1 MMSVSASPRS
11 LVRVRIKELTMRLP
25 TLGSLGA
32 SIVVIAAFAPA
43 VSAGQTS
50 ASGPAATKQTL
61 PRTPDGQP
69 DLQGVWLNNDA
80 TPLERPKAL
89 EGKQFLTEEEVAVL
103 RKNAARLF
111 AGDVDSDAAG
121 GDNFFLAALANP
133 VVYKNRNATGSGVG
147 ANREIDNRTSL
158 IVDPPDGKIPLMTP
172 AGRQRK
178 LAADA
183 AAFAG
188 NSSSLPSGPEDLS
201 NFIRCLTYGA
211 PRIGGAAAS
220 YHNYYQ
226 IVQTPGYVMFL
237 SEAMHDA
244 RIIPL
249 DGRPHL
255 PQTIRRWLGD
265 SRGRWEGS
273 TLVVDTTN
281 YSPNS
286 TLLGSAENLHVVE
299 RFTRT
304 ALDRIR
310 YEMTVADPTTWATP
324 WTAMVRL
331 KRTDDRI
338 YEDACHEGNQAVM
351 EDILAG
357 ARAVEKAAVR

>member
-1 MMSVSASPRS
+1 MRH
-11 LVRVRIKELTMRLP
+11 RTLT
-25 TLGSLGA
+25 SLGA
-32 SIVVIAAFAPA
+32 LVVGLVWLAPA
-43 VSAGQTS
+43 LSSGQTS
-50 ASGPAATKQTL
+50 ASGAEPTKRWIP

-69 DLQGVWLNNDA
+69 DLQGTWLNNDA

-89 EGKQFLTEEEVAVL
+89 EGRRFLTDEEVAAL

-111 AGDVDSDAAG
+111 GGDVDSDAAG
-121 GDNFFLAALANP
+121 GDSFFLAALANP
-133 VVYKNRNATGSGVG
+133 EVYKNQNATGSGVG
-147 ANREIDNRTSL
+147 ADREIDNRTSL

-172 AGRQRK
+172 AGRQRR

-183 AAFAG
+183 AAFFVPR
-188 NSSSLPSGPEDLS
+188 PSPPAGPEDLS

-211 PRIGGAAAS
+211 PRLGGAAAS

-237 SEAMHDA
+237 SEAIHDA

-255 PQTIRRWLGD
+255 PQNIRRWLGD

-273 TLVVDTTN
+273 TLVVETTN
-281 YSPNS
+281 YSPKS

-304 ALDRIR
+304 ALDRIG
-310 YEMTVADPTTWATP
+310 YEITLTDPTTWAMP
-324 WTAMVRL
+324 WTAVVRL
-331 KRTDDRI
+331 KRTDDKM
-338 YEDACHEGNQAVM
+338 YEDACHEGNHHVM
-351 EDILAG
+351 TGILAG
-357 ARAVEKAAVR
+357 ARADEKAAVR

>member
-1 MMSVSASPRS
+1 MRH
-11 LVRVRIKELTMRLP
+11 RTLT
-25 TLGSLGA
+25 SLGA
-32 SIVVIAAFAPA
+32 LVVGLVWLAPA
-43 VSAGQTS
+43 LSSSQTS
-50 ASGPAATKQTL
+50 ASGAEPTKRWTP
-61 PRTPDGQP
+61 PRTPDGRP
-69 DLQGVWLNNDA
+69 DLQGTWLNNDA

-89 EGKQFLTEEEVAVL
+89 EGKRFLTDEEVAAL

-111 AGDVDSDAAG
+111 GGDVDSDAAG

-133 VVYKNRNATGSGVG
+133 EVYKNRNATGSGVG
-147 ANREIDNRTSL
+147 ADREIDNRTSL

-172 AGRQRK
+172 AGRQRR

-183 AAFAG
+183 AAFAAPRP
-188 NSSSLPSGPEDLS
+188 SPPSGPEDLS

-211 PRIGGAAAS
+211 PRLGGAAAS

-237 SEAMHDA
+237 SEAIHDA

-255 PQTIRRWLGD
+255 PQNIRRWLGD

-273 TLVVDTTN
+273 TLIVETTN
-281 YSPNS
+281 YSPKS
-286 TLLGSAENLHVVE
+286 SLLGSAENLHVVE

-304 ALDRIR
+304 ALDRIS
-310 YEMTVADPTTWATP
+310 YEITLTDLSTWATP
-324 WTAMVRL
+324 WTAVVRL
-331 KRTDDRI
+331 KRTDDKM
-338 YEDACHEGNQAVM
+338 YEDACHEGNERVM
-351 EDILAG
+351 MDILAA
-357 ARAVEKAAVR
+357 ARADEKAAVR

>member
-1 MMSVSASPRS
+1 
-11 LVRVRIKELTMRLP
+11 MRLR

-32 SIVVIAAFAPA
+32 SVVVIVSFAPA
-43 VSAGQTS
+43 LSAGQTP
-50 ASGPAATKQTL
+50 ASGTAATKQPL

-69 DLQGVWLNNDA
+69 DLQGIWLNNDA

-89 EGKQFLTEEEVAVL
+89 EGKPFLTDEEVAAL

-133 VVYKNRNATGSGVG
+133 IVYKNRNATGSGVG

-188 NSSSLPSGPEDLS
+188 NSARLPSGPEDLS

-211 PRIGGAAAS
+211 PRIGGASAS

-255 PQTIRRWLGD
+255 PQTISRWLGD

-273 TLVVDTTN
+273 TLVVETTN
-281 YSPNS
+281 YSPKS
-286 TLLGSAENLHVVE
+286 SLLGSAENLHVIE

-310 YEMTVADPTTWATP
+310 YEMTLTDPTTWATP

-331 KRTDDRI
+331 KRTGDKI
-338 YEDACHEGNQAVM
+338 YEDACHEGNQLVM

-357 ARAVEKAAVR
+357 ARAAEKEAVREKR

>member
-1 MMSVSASPRS
+1 MRHRALASLSAVVAV
-11 LVRVRIKELTMRLP
+11 LV
-25 TLGSLGA
+25 G
-32 SIVVIAAFAPA
+32 FAPA
-43 VSAGQTS
+43 FSSAQTS
-50 ASGPAATKQTL
+50 ASRAPAAKRTTP

-69 DLQGVWLNNDA
+69 DLQGIWLNNDA

-89 EGKQFLTEEEVAVL
+89 EGKRFLTDEEVAVL

-111 AGDVDSDAAG
+111 AGDVNSDAAG
-121 GDNFFLAALANP
+121 GDSFFLAALANP
-133 VVYKNRNATGSGVG
+133 DVYKSRNATGSGVG

-172 AGRQRK
+172 AGRQRR

-183 AAFAG
+183 AAFLAPRP
-188 NSSSLPSGPEDLS
+188 SPPSGPEDLA

-211 PRIGGAAAS
+211 PRLGGAAAS

-226 IVQTPGYVMFL
+226 IVQTPGYVMFV
-237 SEAMHDA
+237 SEAIHDA

-255 PQTIRRWLGD
+255 PQNIRRWLGD
-265 SRGRWEGS
+265 SRGRWEGN
-273 TLVVDTTN
+273 TLIVETTN
-281 YSPNS
+281 YSPKS
-286 TLLGSAENLHVVE
+286 SLLGSAENLHVVE

-310 YEMTVADPTTWATP
+310 YEITLTDPSTWATP
-324 WTAMVRL
+324 WTAVVRL
-331 KRTDDRI
+331 KRTDDKM
-338 YEDACHEGNQAVM
+338 YEDGCHEGNEKVM
-351 EDILAG
+351 TNILAG
-357 ARAVEKAAVR
+357 ARADEKAAVR

>member
-1 MMSVSASPRS
+1 MPR
-11 LVRVRIKELTMRLP
+11 R
-25 TLGSLGA
+25 TLASLGA
-32 SIVVIAAFAPA
+32 LVVVFLWQAPA
-43 VSAGQTS
+43 LSSGQTS
-50 ASGPAATKQTL
+50 PSGTEAANRKTP
-61 PRTPDGQP
+61 PRTAAGRP
-69 DLQGVWLNNDA
+69 DLQGIWLNNDA

-89 EGKQFLTEEEVAVL
+89 EGKRFLTDQEVAAL
-103 RKNAARLF
+103 KKNAARLF
-111 AGDVDSDAAG
+111 GGDVNSDAAG
-121 GDNFFLAALANP
+121 GDNFFLAALANHD
-133 VVYKNRNATGSGVG
+133 VYKIRNATGSDVG

-183 AAFAG
+183 AAFAVPRP
-188 NSSSLPSGPEDLS
+188 SPPSGPEDLS
-201 NFIRCLTYGA
+201 NFIRCLTYGS

-226 IVQTPGYVMFL
+226 IVQTRDYVMLL

-255 PQTIRRWLGD
+255 PQTVRRWLGD

-273 TLVVDTTN
+273 TLVVETTN
-281 YSPNS
+281 YSPKSN
-286 TLLGSAENLHVVE
+286 LLGSAENLHVVE

-304 ALDRIR
+304 APDRIT
-310 YEMTVADPTTWATP
+310 YEITLTDPATWAAP
-324 WTAMVRL
+324 WTAVVRL
-331 KRTDDRI
+331 KRTDDKMF
-338 YEDACHEGNQAVM
+338 EDACHEGNEKVM
-351 EDILAG
+351 TDILAA
-357 ARAVEKAAVR
+357 ARADEKAGVR